1 MTCTDIEGFLSGVRL
16 QFSPPSQ
23 LSWNHPGP
31 VPEDLVLTGGTVGGV
46 AGPPPH
52 VRKHSHSLPPDGDV
66 FPPLVLEISRL
77 DIFLLVEAEV
87 PVVPL
92 QPLLL
97 G

>member
-1 MTCTDIEGFLSGVRL
+1 MD
-16 QFSPPSQ
+16 
-23 LSWNHPGP
+23 H
-31 VPEDLVLTGGTVGGV
+31 
-46 AGPPPH
+46 AAPPH

-92 QPLLL
+92 QPLYNGHFVRIIDLYL
-97 G
+97 NFNRHFNSMHILIASSVINEII